1 MGRKSVMASV
11 PKGILEELGRRYV
24 EQPALTID
32 QHNEWLA
39 EKGYT
44 INRSSLHRYLQA
56 NHSPVQVEPAAVPPV
71 ASDAKSIRLGC
82 LMVAATYA
90 LPGDKIDLIKTAEN
104 FVCWVNQPDQV

>member
-1 MGRKSVMASV
+1 MGRKTAMASV
-11 PKGILEELGRRYV
+11 PKDVLEELGRRYV

-32 QHNEWLA
+32 QHNNWLA

-56 NHSPVQVEPAAVPPV
+56 KHSPVQAEPTAVSPV

-90 LPGDKIDLIKTAEN
+90 LPGDKVDLIRTAEN
-104 FVCWVNQPDQV
+104 FVGWVNQTATA

>member
-1 MGRKSVMASV
+1 MGRKSALASV
-11 PKGILEELGRRYV
+11 PKDVLEELGRRYV

-32 QHNEWLA
+32 QHNAWLA
-39 EKGYT
+39 EKGFI

-56 NHSPVQVEPAAVPPV
+56 NHSPAQEEPVAFQPV

-90 LPGDKIDLIKTAEN
+90 LPGDKTDLIKTAEN
-104 FVCWVNQPDQV
+104 FVGWVNQTDPA